1 MSTGLPHYHTIKKSS
16 EGFSGVEM
24 WKTLSVAELN
34 INPNLP
40 YRLGDDQGYDP
51 EVNYRSSSRTDS
63 NRNLGLDYASYPNA
77 KSITLG
83 LNVGF

>member
-40 YRLGDDQGYDP
+40 YRLGDDQT
-51 EVNYRSSSRTDS
+51 YRT
-63 NRNLGLDYASYPNA
+63 NR
-77 KSITLG
+77 
-83 LNVGF
+83 